1 MSDSEQEINDE
12 MPAPQIK
19 RGRPAGNRIRRNDHA
34 ERHKKSAMTKFELH
48 RWSSMLFEKLKK
60 ENWQLRRLE
69 IDLKK
74 LLNQRLLCKK

>member
-48 RWSSMLFEKLKK
+48 R
-60 ENWQLRRLE
+60 
-69 IDLKK
+69 
-74 LLNQRLLCKK
+74 